1 MNQFLYLKTTINESK
16 KEILKSQPWFAI
28 KEITVQKV
36 VIKINCIKRCI
47 LNFTPKYPL
56 NNTKQDTPILPI
68 ADITY
73 PTNKLNKF
81 SLQFARA

>member
-16 KEILKSQPWFAI
+16 RNI
-28 KEITVQKV
+28 KKPTMICDKRNYSVKV

-81 SLQFARA
+81 SLQFA